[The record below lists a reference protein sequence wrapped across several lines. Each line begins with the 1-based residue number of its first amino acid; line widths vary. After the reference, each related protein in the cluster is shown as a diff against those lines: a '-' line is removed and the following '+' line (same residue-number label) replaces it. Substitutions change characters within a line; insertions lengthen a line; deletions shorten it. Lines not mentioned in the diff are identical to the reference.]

1 MQPSTSGE
9 TSSMPDDAF
18 HESGELEASR
28 EKDVTVVAMVDL
40 DNDVDSEYEGE
51 QRKVINESTLFYR
64 GQ

>member
-9 TSSMPDDAF
+9 ISSMPEDAF
-18 HESGELEASR
+18 HENGELEPSR

-51 QRKVINESTLFYR
+51 QRKVIN
-64 GQ
+64 